1 VVRIVTMPDYGV
13 CGVITWLYY
22 RDLPRAMRFYEEV
35 MSFKMVVD
43 QDWSKIYKVS
53 ENGYLGLVEGAK
65 GYHKANNIKPVVFC
79 LNVTDAEAWYRRVT
93 KAGVAIE
100 EKLQESQRLKI
111 RVFMFKDPEGYV
123 IEIQQSLPGALSI

>member
-1 VVRIVTMPDYGV
+1 MPDYGV

-22 RDLPRAMRFYEEV
+22 RDLPRAMRFYEKV
-35 MSFKMVVD
+35 MRFKMVVD

-53 ENGYLGLVEGAK
+53 ENGYLGLVDGAK
-65 GYHKANNIKPVVFC
+65 GYHKANNIKPVIFC

-100 EKLQESQRLKI
+100 EKLQESQRLKVK
-111 RVFMFKDPEGYV
+111 VFMFRDPEGYV

>member
-1 VVRIVTMPDYGV
+1 MPDYGV

-53 ENGYLGLVEGAK
+53 ENGYLGLVDGAK

-111 RVFMFKDPEGYV
+111 KVFMFKDPEGYV

>member
-1 VVRIVTMPDYGV
+1 
-13 CGVITWLYY
+13 
-22 RDLPRAMRFYEEV
+22 MRFYEKV
-35 MSFKMVVD
+35 MRFKMVVD

-53 ENGYLGLVEGAK
+53 ENGYLGLVDGAK
-65 GYHKANNIKPVVFC
+65 GYHKANNIKPVIFC

-100 EKLQESQRLKI
+100 EKLQESQRLKVK
-111 RVFMFKDPEGYV
+111 VFMFRDPEGYV